1 MLLQVVL
8 RNWAENVVDMRLR
21 EFDNSESDPSVASL
35 VTALELIRNRYR
47 HENRPPKISTQSLIN
62 LVLNTDKN
70 FNYDA
75 LVSANEHNDAVRNLI
90 KSFNRKYVELKSDSE
105 SEAPTTNVSDQATTG
120 PVDTVSSMAKRAA
133 KERGASI

>member
-8 RNWAENVVDMRLR
+8 RNWVENVVDMRLR

-75 LVSANEHNDAVRNLI
+75 LVSANEHNDAVKNLI

>member
-8 RNWAENVVDMRLR
+8 RNWAENVVNMRLR

-35 VTALELIRNRYR
+35 VTALELIRNRYQ
-47 HENRPPKISTQSLIN
+47 HENKPPKISTQSLIN
-62 LVLNTDKN
+62 LVINTDKN

-75 LVSANEHNDAVRNLI
+75 LVSANERSDTVRNLI
-90 KSFNRKYVELKSDSE
+90 KSFNRKYVELKSDAE
-105 SEAPTTNVSDQATTG
+105 SDAPTTNVSDQATTG
-120 PVDTVSSMAKRAA
+120 PVDTVASMAKRAA

>member
-8 RNWAENVVDMRLR
+8 RNWAENVVNMRLR

-35 VTALELIRNRYR
+35 VTALELIRNRYQ
-47 HENRPPKISTQSLIN
+47 HENKPPKISTQSLIN
-62 LVLNTDKN
+62 LVINTDKN

-75 LVSANEHNDAVRNLI
+75 LVSANEHNDTVRNLI
-90 KSFNRKYVELKSDSE
+90 KSFNRKYVELTTDSE
-105 SEAPTTNVSDQATTG
+105 SDAPTTNVSDQATTG
-120 PVDTVSSMAKRAA
+120 PVDTVASMAKRAA